1 MSSGSH
7 TVKLRTHSK
16 CVNVSKGKKLILKSA
31 MDKHVLVTVICAFL
45 YLIVIST
52 IETISIICRN
62 ALENTKNESYIY
74 KMSENLTRSIINGDL
89 FDAD

>member
-45 YLIVIST
+45 YLIVIVIIESIT
-52 IETISIICRN
+52 IMCKNSFDKTI
-62 ALENTKNESYIY
+62 NESYIH
-74 KMSENLTRSIINGDL
+74 EIGQNLTFSIINGDL
-89 FDAD
+89 FNID